1 MQYVNDDMD
10 ELFKRAAE
18 NYPLDTNSANWN
30 KVLAAL
36 QNETEVKST
45 PENKGNKNRRL
56 LWLLLLL
63 PLGLICN
70 QLYSPGTV
78 NNKEV
83 SKGGVQDETLRSV
96 VKTDQQTSNSK
107 EEMRSNSDNV
117 TSNSIVT
124 ENPDEINA
132 SENSKNEPVTSSR
145 LLPLR
150 RQQISS
156 HFNTGNSK
164 NYTNAYSSSEIF
176 TNGNSKSQANVGN
189 FQSDLTENYR
199 RYVSEI
205 VVSKIL
211 GEVRPNMFNGK
222 FDPLISSSKEDSKQP
237 VHVARRKKFYG
248 GVMGAVDVTTI
259 KFQKVENAGK
269 TFGILLGYQL
279 NKKWSIESGVYL
291 ERKYYYTEGQYFN
304 ASKIYRN
311 MPSNYW
317 LDNIS
322 GNCKMI
328 EIPVSLKYNLVS
340 RKNSGWFAT
349 IGSSSY
355 LMKKESYAYDY
366 YYGSVSSYG
375 HHEKDFTNST
385 KNFFSNV
392 SLSAGY
398 THRLGNFADLRV
410 EPYLK
415 LPVSKMGIG
424 NLPLFS
430 TGLQVGLTRKF

>member
-36 QNETEVKST
+36 QNQTEAKPVPGK
-45 PENKGNKNRRL
+45 KGNKNGRL

-63 PLGLICN
+63 PIGFICN

-78 NNKEV
+78 NNEGI
-83 SKGGVQDETLRSV
+83 SKGSVQDETLRSV
-96 VKTDQQTSNSK
+96 GKSDQQTNNK
-107 EEMRSNSDNV
+107 ENRVTTSSENV
-117 TSNSIVT
+117 TSNNDVT
-124 ENPDEINA
+124 ITGKINEN
-132 SENSKNEPVTSSR
+132 SSSKNETVNTPGLSSLSVQKTSSQ
-145 LLPLR
+145 LY
-150 RQQISS
+150 
-156 HFNTGNSK
+156 TGTSK
-164 NYTNAYSSSEIF
+164 NRSKAYPSTFNNVNLKSK
-176 TNGNSKSQANVGN
+176 GNKDDFKDDA
-189 FQSDLTENYR
+189 TENYR
-199 RYVSEI
+199 KYVSEI
-205 VVSKIL
+205 AFSRSL
-211 GEVRPNMFNGK
+211 RNLPPNMFSRK
-222 FDPLISSSKEDSKQP
+222 FDPLINSPEEDSKQP
-237 VHVARRKKFYG
+237 VHVARRKRFYG
-248 GVMGAVDVTTI
+248 GVMGGVDVTTI

-291 ERKYYYTEGQYFN
+291 ERKYYYTEGKYFN
-304 ASKIYRN
+304 ESKIYQN

-328 EIPVSLKYNLVS
+328 EIPVSLKYNLAS
-340 RKNSGWFAT
+340 RKNSEWFAT
-349 IGSSSY
+349 IGTSSY

-366 YYGSVSSYG
+366 YYGSTWSYG
-375 HHEKDFTNST
+375 RHEKEFTNST

-392 SLSAGY
+392 SVSAGY
-398 THRLGNFADLRV
+398 THRLGNIANLRV

-424 NLPLFS
+424 DLPLFS